1 MEGTRPVIILGC
13 SSYDGWLCKDE
24 THRQGPNN
32 NLKNTFKA
40 KIHYRLGESQ
50 GSTHVFST
58 FLGFVVM

>member
-40 KIHYRLGESQ
+40 KIHY
-50 GSTHVFST
+50 
-58 FLGFVVM
+58 